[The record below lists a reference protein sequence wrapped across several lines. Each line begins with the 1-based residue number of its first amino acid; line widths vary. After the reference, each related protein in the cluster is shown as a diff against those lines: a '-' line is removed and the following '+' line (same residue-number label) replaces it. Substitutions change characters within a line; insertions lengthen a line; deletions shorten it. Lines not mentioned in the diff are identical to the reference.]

1 MTQNT
6 LQHPTRTFF
15 TEFMNFLD
23 LFKGTKKSGRED
35 RLKQLEAAS
44 FRQDEQDEDAV
55 LDRIKIKEEP
65 PPAPEPEAGISPPP
79 EEEEP
84 ALPEPG
90 GIYAM
95 QERNGGLHRLVKV
108 VHAEDGFVHV
118 IRYAGRFLKIPELLS
133 TQELNM
139 EIDPIDSSF
148 GADHLPIPL
157 DSFRA
162 NSTWLQDSPLEE
174 SDFSGWRLYVDS
186 VYDCLSENAPDWLR
200 KAGSYAA
207 WRDDRNAM
215 AVLADRYLLGADLPR
230 DSKKALYWLNRIV
243 QQGIGIIQPGEP
255 VREEY
260 QILTGGIYLW
270 TEKDGSHA
278 VGRVALKDRHGIQ
291 FLICPNRFER
301 LPKKLNLVKLLE
313 ETGRNVA
320 HASLTADSFISCDMT
335 FMGLLPVTLTEL
347 HCYRIHLQAMCGE
360 TEFQPSTFELLLR
373 RAEAG
378 EVEAQHEAAQ
388 VYLAGDP
395 AWEVA
400 QDIAE
405 SVRWLTEAANLGH
418 GPSAFALARIC
429 RNGAGNTVVPDSQ
442 LSFEWLLY
450 AARLDHG
457 PAQTEAAAC
466 CLQGLGCPQNPALA
480 HAWYSLAASRNN
492 GLTAEQ
498 KQQAKAKR
506 QELDADMTA
515 AQRAKAREYLRQ
527 MQESLQA

>member
-1 MTQNT
+1 
-6 LQHPTRTFF
+6 
-15 TEFMNFLD
+15 MNFLD
-23 LFKGTKKSGRED
+23 FFKGIKKSGRED

-44 FRQDEQDEDAV
+44 FRQDEGDDASAAV
-55 LDRIKIKEEP
+55 LDSIKIKDDLP
-65 PPAPEPEAGISPPP
+65 PPALEPEGGISLRS
-79 EEEEP
+79 EEEKVP
-84 ALPEPG
+84 ALPAPG

-118 IRYAGRFLKIPELLS
+118 IRYAGRFLKIPEQLS
-133 TQELNM
+133 PQELNLR
-139 EIDPIDSSF
+139 IDPIDSSF

-157 DSFRA
+157 DSFKA
-162 NSTWLQDSPLEE
+162 NSTYLQDLPLEE
-174 SDFSGWRLYVDS
+174 SDFRGWRLYVDS
-186 VYDCLSENAPDWLR
+186 VYDCLSEDAPDWLR

-215 AVLADRYLLGADLPR
+215 AVLADRYLIGVDLPR

-243 QQGIGIIQPGEP
+243 QQGIGVVQPGGQ

-270 TEKDGSHA
+270 TENDGSHA
-278 VGRVALKDRHGIQ
+278 LGRVALKDRHGVQ
-291 FLICPNRFER
+291 FLIWPNRFER

-320 HASLTADSFISCDMT
+320 HASLTADSFIGCDMT
-335 FMGLLPVTLTEL
+335 FMGLLPITLVEL

-360 TEFQPSTFELLLR
+360 TEFQPSAFELLLK

-378 EVEAQHEAAQ
+378 EVEAQHDAAQ

-395 AWEVA
+395 AWEVV
-400 QDIAE
+400 QDITEAA
-405 SVRWLTEAANLGH
+405 RLLTEAANSGH
-418 GPSAFALARIC
+418 GSSAFALARLC
-429 RNGAGNTVVPDSQ
+429 RSGAGDTVEPDAQ

-457 PAQTEAAAC
+457 PAQLEAAAC

-480 HAWYSLAASRNN
+480 HAWYSLAASRDN
-492 GLTAEQ
+492 GLTADQ
-498 KQQAKAKR
+498 KQQAKADR
-506 QELDADMTA
+506 QELDAAMTA

-527 MQESLQA
+527 MQDSLL

>member
-1 MTQNT
+1 M
-6 LQHPTRTFF
+6 TFF
-15 TEFMNFLD
+15 D
-23 LFKGTKKSGRED
+23 LFKGIKKSGRED

-44 FRQDEQDEDAV
+44 FRQDEEDEDAAAM
-55 LDRIKIKEEP
+55 LDSIKIKDDL
-65 PPAPEPEAGISPPP
+65 PPAAKPEGGISLRSK
-79 EEEEP
+79 EKVVSALP
-84 ALPEPG
+84 ALG

-139 EIDPIDSSF
+139 DIDLIDSSF
-148 GADHLPIPL
+148 GAEHLPIPL
-157 DSFRA
+157 DSFTA
-162 NSTWLQDSPLEE
+162 NSTHLQDSVLEE

-186 VYDCLSENAPDWLR
+186 IYDCLSEDAPDWLR

-243 QQGIGIIQPGEP
+243 QQGISIVQPGEQ

-260 QILTGGIYLW
+260 QILTGGFYLW

-278 VGRVALKDRHGIQ
+278 IGRVALKDRHGIQ
-291 FLICPNRFER
+291 FLIWPNRFER
-301 LPKKLNLVKLLE
+301 LPKKINLVKLLE
-313 ETGRNVA
+313 EKGQNVA
-320 HASLTADSFISCDMT
+320 HASLTADSFIICDMT
-335 FMGLLPVTLTEL
+335 FMGLLPITLTEL
-347 HCYRIHLQAMCGE
+347 HCYRIHLQTMCGE
-360 TEFQPSTFELLLR
+360 TEFQPSAFELLLK

-378 EVEAQHEAAQ
+378 EAEAQHEAAQ
-388 VYLAGDP
+388 VYLAGDH

-400 QDIAE
+400 QDIGEAA
-405 SVRWLTEAANLGH
+405 RWLTEAANAGH
-418 GPSAFALARIC
+418 GPSAFALARLC
-429 RNGAGNTVVPDSQ
+429 RNGAGDTVLPEPQ

-457 PAQTEAAAC
+457 PAQLEAAAC

-498 KQQAKAKR
+498 KQQAKAER
-506 QELDADMTA
+506 QMLDADMTA

-527 MQESLQA
+527 MQDSLQAEETAP

>member
-1 MTQNT
+1 
-6 LQHPTRTFF
+6 
-15 TEFMNFLD
+15 MNFLD
-23 LFKGTKKSGRED
+23 FFKGIKKSDKED
-35 RLKQLEAAS
+35 RRKQLEAAS

-55 LDRIKIKEEP
+55 AVLDRIKIKDDPPLATEP
-65 PPAPEPEAGISPPP
+65 EQGLGSPDAKEAPLPAP
-79 EEEEP
+79 
-84 ALPEPG
+84 G
-90 GIYAM
+90 GLYAM

-133 TQELNM
+133 TQESNAG
-139 EIDPIDSSF
+139 IDPIDSSF
-148 GADHLPIPL
+148 SAEHLPIPL
-157 DSFRA
+157 DSFKA
-162 NSTWLQDSPLEE
+162 NSVHLQDLPLED
-174 SDFSGWRLYVDS
+174 SDFRGWRLYVDS
-186 VYDCLSENAPDWLR
+186 IYDCLSEGAPDWLR

-215 AVLADRYLLGADLPR
+215 AVLADRYLLGAGLPR

-243 QQGIGIIQPGEP
+243 QQGISIVQPGETI
-255 VREEY
+255 REEY
-260 QILTGGIYLW
+260 QILTGGIYFW

-278 VGRVALKDRHGIQ
+278 IGRVVLNDRHEVQ
-291 FLICPNRFER
+291 FLIWPTQFER

-320 HASLTADSFISCDMT
+320 HASLTTDSFIGCDMT
-335 FMGLLPVTLTEL
+335 FMGLLPITLTEL
-347 HCYRIHLQAMCGE
+347 HCYRIHLQTMCGE
-360 TEFQPSTFELLLR
+360 TEFQHSAFELLLR

-405 SVRWLTEAANLGH
+405 AARWLTEAANLGH
-418 GPSAFALARIC
+418 GSSAFALARLC
-429 RNGAGNTVVPDSQ
+429 RNGAGETVVPDPQ

-457 PAQTEAAAC
+457 PAQLEAAAC
-466 CLQGLGCPQNPALA
+466 SLEGLGCPQNPALA
-480 HAWYSLAASRNN
+480 HAWYSLAASRDN
-492 GLTAEQ
+492 GLTVEQ
-498 KQQAKAKR
+498 KQQAKSKR
-506 QELDADMTA
+506 QELDTEMTA

-527 MQESLQA
+527 IQDSLQAEESA